1 MTVFGCPRWFSG
13 VIAEENDAGL
23 DAFSRQCFGAKWP
36 DDTDLCGELL
46 SCWLGKIT
54 GNVSAFEV
62 SNFWEELGLLNFA
75 KPF

>member
-1 MTVFGCPRWFSG
+1 MRV
-13 VIAEENDAGL
+13 L
-23 DAFSRQCFGAKWP
+23 DAFRRQSFGAKWP

-62 SNFWEELGLLNFA
+62 SNFGEELGSFSFCKAALILVCNNF
-75 KPF
+75 PNS